1 MIAMIILIIPRVEI
15 IMKIITGIKKKVR
28 SDKQIK
34 INRDAKPIQKQKRD
48 SDAQIITE
56 EKSEE
61 ER

>member
-1 MIAMIILIIPRVEI
+1 
-15 IMKIITGIKKKVR
+15 MKL
-28 SDKQIK
+28 
-34 INRDAKPIQKQKRD
+34 NRDAKPIQNQKRD